1 MLVKIYGSALLGIQA
16 LRIEIE
22 VSVSAGISFSLVGLP
37 DSAVKESQYRIE
49 SALRTYGFRIP
60 GKKVIINMAPA
71 DIRKEGS
78 AYDLP
83 IAAGILAASEQI
95 NAVNPEQYLMM
106 GELSLDGSLKPIRG
120 VLSMVLQA
128 KKDGCKRCIFPLA
141 NLKEAS
147 ATGWVEVM
155 GVASLKEV
163 IDIVTGKTPWQPY
176 TPDKDL
182 PVASERENWPD
193 FKDVQGQEYVKR
205 GFEIAAA
212 GGHNI
217 LMIGPPGSGK
227 TMMAQRLPG
236 ILPLMDMDEAVE
248 TTCIYSAAGM
258 VKPGESLIFERPFR
272 APHHTVSDVAMIGGG
287 RYPKPGEISLA
298 NNGVLFLDE
307 FPEFR
312 RTVLEVLRQPL
323 ENRNITISRLGVSVD
338 YPANVM
344 LIASMNPCPCGYY
357 SHPEKECICGESMI
371 NRYQSRISGPLLD
384 RIDLHIEVPPVEI
397 DKLNRIEESES
408 SIYIRQRVT
417 NARVIQSL
425 RFRGNSLVSNNAGMG
440 PAEMKEYCRP
450 DREGERLIISAANKL
465 GLSARGYNRVLKI
478 ARTAADL
485 DKEEYLRTQHIA
497 EAIQYRCLDRN
508 RNNKYMNF

>member
-16 LRIEIE
+16 LSIEIE

-83 IAAGILAASEQI
+83 IAIGILAASEQI

-106 GELSLDGSLKPIRG
+106 GELSLDGTLKPVHG

-128 KKDGCKRCIFPLA
+128 KKDGCQRCIFPSA

-147 ATGWVEVM
+147 ATGWMEVM
-155 GVASLKEV
+155 GADSLKEV
-163 IDIVTGKTPWQPY
+163 IHIITEKVPWQPY
-176 TPDKDL
+176 SMDKSL
-182 PVASERENWPD
+182 PVAAERVNSLD

-212 GGHNI
+212 GNHNI
-217 LMIGPPGSGK
+217 LMIGSPGSGK

-236 ILPLMDMDEAVE
+236 ILPLMDIAEAVE

-258 VKPGESLIFERPFR
+258 VKSGESLIIERPFR
-272 APHHTVSDVAMIGGG
+272 APHHTISDVAMIGGG
-287 RYPKPGEISLA
+287 RFPKPGEISLA
-298 NNGVLFLDE
+298 HNGVLFLDE

-323 ENRNITISRLGVSVD
+323 ENRNITISRLGISVD

-344 LIASMNPCPCGYY
+344 FIASMNPCPCGYY

-397 DKLNRIEESES
+397 DRFSCGEESES
-408 SIYIRQRVT
+408 SIHIRQRVT
-417 NARVIQSL
+417 DARIIQSA
-425 RFRGNSLVSNNAGMG
+425 RFKNSCLINNNAGMG

-450 DREGERLIISAANKL
+450 DREGEKLIITAANKL
-465 GLSARGYNRVLKI
+465 GLSARGYGRILKI
-478 ARTAADL
+478 ARTVADL
-485 DKEEYLRTQHIA
+485 DKDAYIRTHHIA

-508 RNNKYMNF
+508 RNNKYMNL